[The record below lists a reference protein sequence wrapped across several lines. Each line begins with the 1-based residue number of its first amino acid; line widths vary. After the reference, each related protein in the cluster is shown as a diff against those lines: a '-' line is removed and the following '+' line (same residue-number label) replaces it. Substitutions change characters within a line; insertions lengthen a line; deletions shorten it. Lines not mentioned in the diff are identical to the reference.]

1 MTDQAIIEH
10 LRSNRYSNAVKG
22 LYNAY
27 PAVKKYILVNN
38 GSKEDAEDIFQDSL
52 VILYKNANKPEFSLS
67 SSLQTY
73 LLAITKNLWR
83 EALRKKGRLPLIQ
96 DETEIVDNTEPG
108 NEGARKVAEL
118 AFNFLGKKCKELL
131 IAFYFK
137 KDSYQQIAKLLRFS
151 SEKVVKNQKYRC
163 LQKAKENYAH
173 LIKNGLA

>member
-1 MTDQAIIEH
+1 MTDKAIIEH
-10 LRSNRYSNAVKG
+10 LKGNRYSSAVKG
-22 LYNAY
+22 LYNVY
-27 PAVKKYILVNN
+27 PAVKKYILMNN

-52 VILYKNANKPEFSLS
+52 VILYKNASRPEFNLTASV
-67 SSLQTY
+67 QTY
-73 LLAITKNLWR
+73 ILAITKNLWK

-96 DETEIVDNTEPG
+96 DETEMADIIGNDNEDDY
-108 NEGARKVAEL
+108 KLAEL